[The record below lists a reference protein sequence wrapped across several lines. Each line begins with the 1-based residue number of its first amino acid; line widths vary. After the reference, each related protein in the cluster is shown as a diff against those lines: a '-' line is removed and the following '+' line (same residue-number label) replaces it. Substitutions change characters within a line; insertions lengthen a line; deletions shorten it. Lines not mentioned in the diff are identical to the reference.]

1 MEILMKQ
8 LFYGRA
14 LFFIIALGIG
24 GTFQN
29 GFHISSINSPSLYIQ
44 DFINGS
50 WVARYGKPME
60 ERSVKL
66 IWSAIVS
73 VYSIGGLVGS
83 LSVGYF
89 TIKYGRKKCMF
100 YNNIIALA
108 AAVIMGCSRKA
119 NSFEMILVGRVLYGF
134 SAGLGANVHAI
145 YLGESAPRK
154 IRGIVTMSA
163 ATFHSMGKWS
173 GQFFGLSEVLG
184 HEDLWHF
191 LLAFASVPAVIQL
204 ISLPFFPEAP
214 RYLLIDKGNQ
224 EMCNKALQKLWGRK
238 DFKAEIE
245 EMLEEQA
252 AIKGEKPKNVWE
264 LLRDRSLRWQLITMV
279 VILTAIQFSG
289 VSIISSYAFEVF
301 REAGIPDLKIR
312 YVTLGVGATEV
323 FTSITCGFLIDNIG
337 RKALLWRAFSCMAST
352 MALLTVTLYLKDTIS
367 WLPYFNI
374 FLIFI
379 FIMFYG
385 LGPAS
390 VILPLCLEIFI
401 QSSRPAAFV
410 FTGILKWTEFAVIG
424 MAFPFLLAELKNFS
438 FLIFCGFCLCGALF
452 VFFMVPET
460 KGKTMLE
467 ISEEFNRINIC
478 RLFCRNDTQ
487 NHGETIL
494 ATRL

>member
-1 MEILMKQ
+1 
-8 LFYGRA
+8 Y
-14 LFFIIALGIG
+14 FINL
-24 GTFQN
+24 Q
-29 GFHISSINSPSLYIQ
+29 YIQ

-89 TIKYGRKKCMF
+89 TIKYGRKKCML
-100 YNNIIALA
+100 YNNIITLA
-108 AAVIMGCSRKA
+108 VAAIMGCSRKA

-163 ATFHSMGKWS
+163 AAFHSMGKWS

-184 HEDLWHF
+184 HEDRWHF
-191 LLAFASVPAVIQL
+191 LLAFASIPAVIQL

-252 AIKGEKPKNVWE
+252 AIKGEKPKSVWE

-279 VILTAIQFSG
+279 VTLTTVQFSG

-301 REAGIPDLKIR
+301 REAGIPDEKIR
-312 YVTLGVGATEV
+312 FVTLGVGATEV
-323 FTSITCGFLIDNIG
+323 FTSITCGFLIDNIE
-337 RKALLWRAFSCMAST
+337 RRALLWRAFCCMAST

-410 FTGILKWTEFAVIG
+410 FTGILKWTEFAVLG

-438 FLIFCGFCLCGALF
+438 FLIFCGFCLCGALY

-460 KGKTMLE
+460 KGKAMLE

-478 RLFCRNDTQ
+478 RLFCRKDTQ